1 MSVVIISLL
10 NGVGQIR
17 NRAAAFEHAFSCG
30 DGCDRAAPPK
40 FLDTFCAMSLEI
52 PVRRVQ
58 RLPDSVEIRM
68 PANARCPL
76 GCLYAGLLA
85 RLSCGRRCRSLLGPC
100 GANCQ
105 HY

>member
-17 NRAAAFEHAFSCG
+17 NRAAAFEHALSCG
-30 DGCDRAAPPK
+30 DGSDGAAPPK

-52 PVRRVQ
+52 PVRRIQ

-68 PANARCPL
+68 TANARCPL
-76 GCLYAGLLA
+76 GCLYAGL
-85 RLSCGRRCRSLLGPC
+85 RSGRRCRSLLGPC
-100 GANCQ
+100 GANRH